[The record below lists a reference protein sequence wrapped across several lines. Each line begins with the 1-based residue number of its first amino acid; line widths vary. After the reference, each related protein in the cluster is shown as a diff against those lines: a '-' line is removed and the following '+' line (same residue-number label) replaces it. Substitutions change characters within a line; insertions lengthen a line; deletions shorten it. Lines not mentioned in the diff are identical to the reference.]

1 MQSQLFQI
9 GTLPVFLILI
19 LWKVKNFNFLFSITL
34 GIIEPKLSIHWKVNE
49 KLDTELREFKNYI
62 FQSLLETCNQDLNA
76 SFLYCNRSQCI

>member
-1 MQSQLFQI
+1 M
-9 GTLPVFLILI
+9 ILI
-19 LWKVKNFNFLFSITL
+19 ILIRKEGCSENDHFLNTKISKNIGLRR
-34 GIIEPKLSIHWKVNE
+34 WKVNE

>member
-1 MQSQLFQI
+1 MCTPKVRLFIQVEI
-9 GTLPVFLILI
+9 
-19 LWKVKNFNFLFSITL
+19 
-34 GIIEPKLSIHWKVNE
+34 WKVNE

>member
-1 MQSQLFQI
+1 MMCTPKVRLFIQVEI
-9 GTLPVFLILI
+9 
-19 LWKVKNFNFLFSITL
+19 
-34 GIIEPKLSIHWKVNE
+34 WKVNE